1 MNKGEE
7 MKRAVLYLRVSKNE
21 QTIENQ
27 RIELERVAAAKGWK
41 VIATFKDE
49 GISGAFGREVR
60 AQYDLMLKQ
69 GVQAKFDVVLAWD
82 VSRLSRSLVDLVTT
96 LDELHACGI
105 DLYLHQQAL
114 DTTTPAGKAMFQ
126 MCGVFA
132 EFERGILSER
142 VKAGINRA
150 RAEGKRLGR
159 PMKVTNIKKMLADRT
174 DGKSIRQIAIE
185 HGLSIG
191 KVHGTLHLLE
201 EKNSYKLANG
211 EEKLG
216 L

>member
-1 MNKGEE
+1 MNKGKK
-7 MKRAVLYLRVSKNE
+7 MKRAVLYLRVSKHE

-41 VIATFKDE
+41 VIATCKDE

-60 AQYDLMLKQ
+60 AQYDTMLKQ

-105 DLYLHQQAL
+105 DLYLHQQAI

-142 VKAGINRA
+142 VKAGLNRA
-150 RAEGKRLGR
+150 REEGKVLGR
-159 PMKVTNIKKMLADRT
+159 PFKVANIKAILEDRT
-174 DGKSIRQIAIE
+174 QGKTIRQISQE
-185 HGLSIG
+185 RKLSVG
-191 KVHGTLHLLE
+191 KVHKIVSSL
-201 EKNSYKLANG
+201 
-211 EEKLG
+211 
-216 L
+216 

>member
-1 MNKGEE
+1 MNKGKK

-49 GISGAFGREVR
+49 GVSGAFGREVR
-60 AQYDLMLKQ
+60 VQYDSMLKQ

-105 DLYLHQQAL
+105 DLYLHQQAI

-142 VKAGINRA
+142 VKAGLNRA
-150 RAEGKRLGR
+150 RAEGKKLGR
-159 PMKVTNIKKMLADRT
+159 PMKVANIKRILEDRVH
-174 DGKSIRQIAIE
+174 GKSIRQIAIE
-185 HGLSIG
+185 QSLSVG
-191 KVHGTLHLLE
+191 KVHGAL
-201 EKNSYKLANG
+201 NSVKANNVW
-211 EEKLG
+211 K
-216 L
+216 

>member
-1 MNKGEE
+1 

-60 AQYDLMLKQ
+60 AQYDSMLKQ

-105 DLYLHQQAL
+105 DLYLHQQAI

-142 VKAGINRA
+142 VKSGLNRA
-150 RAEGKRLGR
+150 REEGKTLGR
-159 PMKVTNIKKMLADRT
+159 PMKLANVKKILEGRRV
-174 DGKSIRQIAIE
+174 GKTIRQLASE
-185 HGLSIG
+185 ESLSIG
-191 KVHGTLHLLE
+191 KVHRLLLE
-201 EKNSYKLANG
+201 NQRNELNS
-211 EEKLG
+211 
-216 L
+216 

>member
-1 MNKGEE
+1 

-27 RIELERVAAAKGWK
+27 RIELERVATAKGWR
-41 VIATFKDE
+41 VVATFKDE

-69 GVQAKFDVVLAWD
+69 GVQARFDVVLAWD

-105 DLYLHQQAL
+105 DLYLHQQAI

-142 VKAGINRA
+142 VKAGLNRA
-150 RAEGKRLGR
+150 REEGTILGR
-159 PMKVTNIKKMLADRT
+159 PVKVANVKALLEARS
-174 DGKSIRQIAIE
+174 DGKTIRQISRE
-185 HGLSIG
+185 FKLSIG
-191 KVHGTLHLLE
+191 KIHSLL
-201 EKNSYKLANG
+201 KSVTNADVSQK
-211 EEKLG
+211 
-216 L
+216 

>member
-1 MNKGEE
+1 
-7 MKRAVLYLRVSKNE
+7 MKRAVLYLRVSKHD

-27 RIELERVAAAKGWK
+27 RIELERVAKAKGWK
-41 VIATFKDE
+41 VIATFQDE
-49 GISGAFGREVR
+49 GMSGAFGREVR
-60 AQYDLMLKQ
+60 AQYDSMLKQ

-105 DLYLHQQAL
+105 DLYLHQQAI

-142 VKAGINRA
+142 VKAGLNRA
-150 RAEGKRLGR
+150 REEGKILGR
-159 PMKVTNIKKMLADRT
+159 PLKVANIKKILEDRSN
-174 DGKSIRQIAIE
+174 GKTIRAIAHE
-185 HGLSIG
+185 QRLSVG
-191 KVHGTLHLLE
+191 KVH
-201 EKNSYKLANG
+201 KLIRSGVSN
-211 EEKLG
+211 
-216 L
+216 

>member
-1 MNKGEE
+1 
-7 MKRAVLYLRVSKNE
+7 MKRAALYLRVSKHE

-41 VIATFKDE
+41 IVSVFKDE
-49 GISGAFGREVR
+49 GISGSFGRGVR
-60 AQYDLMLKQ
+60 SQYDAMLKK
-69 GVQAKFDVVLAWD
+69 GVQAQHDVVMAWD

-105 DLYLHQQAL
+105 DLYLHQQAI

-142 VKAGINRA
+142 VKAGLNRA
-150 RAEGKRLGR
+150 RADGKILGR
-159 PMKVTNIKKMLADRT
+159 PLKITNIEAILQDRAK
-174 DGKSIRQIAIE
+174 GKTIRAIAKNTN
-185 HGLSIG
+185 LSIG
-191 KVHGTLHLLE
+191 KVHKLL
-201 EKNSYKLANG
+201 KAHD
-211 EEKLG
+211 
-216 L
+216 

>member
-1 MNKGEE
+1 MNKGKK

-105 DLYLHQQAL
+105 DLYLHQQAI

-142 VKAGINRA
+142 VKAGLNRA
-150 RAEGKRLGR
+150 REQGKVLGR
-159 PMKVTNIKKMLADRT
+159 PMKIANITAIVKDRSL
-174 DGKSIRQIAIE
+174 GKTIREIAIE
-185 HGLSIG
+185 QRLSVG
-191 KVHGTLHLLE
+191 KVYNILRQGSGV
-201 EKNSYKLANG
+201 KQ
-211 EEKLG
+211 
-216 L
+216 

>member
-1 MNKGEE
+1 
-7 MKRAVLYLRVSKNE
+7 MKRAVLYLRVSKHE

-49 GISGAFGREVR
+49 GVSGAFGREVR
-60 AQYDLMLKQ
+60 AQYDSMLKQ

-105 DLYLHQQAL
+105 DLYLHQQAI

-142 VKAGINRA
+142 VKAGLNRA
-150 RAEGKRLGR
+150 RAEGKVLGR
-159 PMKVTNIKKMLADRT
+159 PIKIANVRGILKDREI
-174 DGKSIRQIAIE
+174 GKPIRQIALE

-191 KVHGTLHLLE
+191 KIHKIIST
-201 EKNSYKLANG
+201 AT
-211 EEKLG
+211 
-216 L
+216 

>member
-1 MNKGEE
+1 MNKGKK

-49 GISGAFGREVR
+49 GVSGAFGREVR
-60 AQYDLMLKQ
+60 VQYDSMLKQ

-105 DLYLHQQAL
+105 DLYLHQQAI

-142 VKAGINRA
+142 VKAGLNRA
-150 RAEGKRLGR
+150 RAEGKKLGR
-159 PMKVTNIKKMLADRT
+159 PMKVANIKRILEDRVH
-174 DGKSIRQIAIE
+174 GKSIRQIAIE
-185 HGLSIG
+185 QSLSVG
-191 KVHGTLHLLE
+191 KVHGAL
-201 EKNSYKLANG
+201 KSVKANNVW
-211 EEKLG
+211 K
-216 L
+216 

>member
-1 MNKGEE
+1 MNKGKE

-21 QTIENQ
+21 QNIENQ
-27 RIELERVAAAKGWK
+27 RIELERVAEAKGWK

-49 GISGAFGREVR
+49 GISGTFGREVR
-60 AQYDLMLKQ
+60 AQYDTMLKQ

-105 DLYLHQQAL
+105 DLYLHQQAI

-142 VKAGINRA
+142 VKAGLNRA
-150 RAEGKRLGR
+150 REEGKVLGR
-159 PMKVTNIKKMLADRT
+159 PFKVANIKAILEDRT
-174 DGKSIRQIAIE
+174 QGKTIRQISQE
-185 HGLSIG
+185 RKLSVG
-191 KVHGTLHLLE
+191 KVHKIVSSL
-201 EKNSYKLANG
+201 
-211 EEKLG
+211 
-216 L
+216 

>member
-1 MNKGEE
+1 

-41 VIATFKDE
+41 VIAIFKDE
-49 GISGAFGREVR
+49 GMSGAFGREVR
-60 AQYDLMLKQ
+60 AQYDSMLKQ

-96 LDELHACGI
+96 LDELHACDI
-105 DLYLHQQAL
+105 DLYLHQQAI

-142 VKAGINRA
+142 VKAGLNRA
-150 RAEGKRLGR
+150 REEGKTLGR
-159 PMKVTNIKKMLADRT
+159 PMKLVNIKKILEGRGA
-174 DGKSIRQIAIE
+174 GKTIRQLALE
-185 HGLSIG
+185 ENLSIG
-191 KVHGTLHLLE
+191 KIHKSLRSVTNELQ
-201 EKNSYKLANG
+201 SSV
-211 EEKLG
+211 
-216 L
+216 

>member
-1 MNKGEE
+1 
-7 MKRAVLYLRVSKNE
+7 MKRAVLYLRVSKHE

-49 GISGAFGREVR
+49 GVSGAFGREVR
-60 AQYDLMLKQ
+60 AQYDSMLKQ

-105 DLYLHQQAL
+105 DLYLHQQAI

-142 VKAGINRA
+142 VKAGLNRA
-150 RAEGKRLGR
+150 RAEGKKLGR
-159 PMKVTNIKKMLADRT
+159 PIKVVNIKKMLEDRCR
-174 DGKSIRQIAIE
+174 GKTIRQIASE
-185 HGLSIG
+185 QKMSVG
-191 KVHGTLHLLE
+191 KIHKVLLE
-201 EKNSYKLANG
+201 NENG
-211 EEKLG
+211 EVDVW
-216 L
+216 

>member
-1 MNKGEE
+1 

-105 DLYLHQQAL
+105 DLYLHQQAI

-132 EFERGILSER
+132 EFERGIVSAR
-142 VKAGINRA
+142 VKAGLNRA
-150 RAEGKRLGR
+150 REEGKTLGR
-159 PMKVTNIKKMLADRT
+159 PTKRINVQRIVESRK
-174 DGKSIRQIAIE
+174 DGKTIRAIAKE
-185 HGLSIG
+185 HGVSIG
-191 KVHGTLHLLE
+191 KVHKALT
-201 EKNSYKLANG
+201 G
-211 EEKLG
+211 EG
-216 L
+216 VNIAVG

>member
-1 MNKGEE
+1 

-105 DLYLHQQAL
+105 DLYLHQQAI

-142 VKAGINRA
+142 VKAGLNRA
-150 RAEGKRLGR
+150 REQGKLLGR
-159 PMKVTNIKKMLADRT
+159 PIKVVNIRKILEGRAS
-174 DGKSIRQIAIE
+174 GKTIRQLASE
-185 HGLSIG
+185 QRLSVG
-191 KVHGTLHLLE
+191 KVHKILST
-201 EKNSYKLANG
+201 AI
-211 EEKLG
+211 
-216 L
+216 

>member
-1 MNKGEE
+1 MNKGKR
-7 MKRAVLYLRVSKNE
+7 MKRAVLYLRVSKHE

-27 RIELERVAAAKGWK
+27 RIELERVAAVKGWK

-49 GISGAFGREVR
+49 GVSGAFGREVR

-82 VSRLSRSLVDLVTT
+82 VSRLSRSLADLVTT

-105 DLYLHQQAL
+105 DLYLHQQAI

-142 VKAGINRA
+142 VKAGLNRA
-150 RAEGKRLGR
+150 REEGKILGR
-159 PMKVTNIKKMLADRT
+159 PMKIANIKKIVEGRNR
-174 DGKSIRQIAIE
+174 GKTIREIAKE
-185 HGLSIG
+185 QGLSVG
-191 KVHGTLHLLE
+191 RVHKALLE
-201 EKNSYKLANG
+201 ARRNQAGVLQ
-211 EEKLG
+211 
-216 L
+216 

>member
-1 MNKGEE
+1 
-7 MKRAVLYLRVSKNE
+7 MKRAVLYLRVSKHE

-49 GISGAFGREVR
+49 GVSGAFGREVR
-60 AQYDLMLKQ
+60 AQYDSMLKQ

-105 DLYLHQQAL
+105 DLYLHQQAI

-142 VKAGINRA
+142 VKAGLNRA
-150 RAEGKRLGR
+150 REEGKPLGR
-159 PMKVTNIKKMLADRT
+159 PMKVANIKKILEDRKC
-174 DGKSIRQIAIE
+174 GKTIREIASE
-185 HGLSIG
+185 QRLSVG
-191 KVHGTLHLLE
+191 KIHKLL
-201 EKNSYKLANG
+201 NR
-211 EEKLG
+211 
-216 L
+216 

>member
-1 MNKGEE
+1 
-7 MKRAVLYLRVSKNE
+7 MKRAVLYLRVSKHE

-49 GISGAFGREVR
+49 GVSGAFGREVR
-60 AQYDLMLKQ
+60 AQYDSMLKQ

-105 DLYLHQQAL
+105 DLYLHQQAI

-142 VKAGINRA
+142 VKAGLNRA
-150 RAEGKRLGR
+150 RQEGKILGR
-159 PMKVTNIKKMLADRT
+159 PMKLANVKKLLEARQRGST
-174 DGKSIRQIAIE
+174 IRQIAE
-185 HGLSIG
+185 ENNLSVG
-191 KVHGTLHLLE
+191 KVHKVLNEMRENNATR
-201 EKNSYKLANG
+201 
-211 EEKLG
+211 
-216 L
+216 

>member
-1 MNKGEE
+1 
-7 MKRAVLYLRVSKNE
+7 MKRAVLYLRVSKHE

-49 GISGAFGREVR
+49 GVSGAFGREVR
-60 AQYDLMLKQ
+60 AQYDSMLKQ

-105 DLYLHQQAL
+105 DLYLHQQAI

-142 VKAGINRA
+142 VKAGLNRA
-150 RAEGKRLGR
+150 RAEGRVLGR
-159 PMKVTNIKKMLADRT
+159 PEKFANVKKLLEGRRL
-174 DGKSIRQIAIE
+174 GKTIRQIAKE
-185 HGLSIG
+185 ESISVG
-191 KVHGTLHLLE
+191 KVHKLL
-201 EKNSYKLANG
+201 KTVG
-211 EEKLG
+211 
-216 L
+216 

>member
-1 MNKGEE
+1 
-7 MKRAVLYLRVSKNE
+7 MKRAVLYLRVSKHE

-49 GISGAFGREVR
+49 GVSGAFGREVR

-105 DLYLHQQAL
+105 DLYLHQQAI

-142 VKAGINRA
+142 VKAGLNRA
-150 RAEGKRLGR
+150 KEEGKTLGR
-159 PMKVTNIKKMLADRT
+159 PMKFANIKKIVEDRGR
-174 DGKSIRQIAIE
+174 GKTIRQIANE
-185 HGLSIG
+185 QRLSVG
-191 KVHGTLHLLE
+191 KVHKLL
-201 EKNSYKLANG
+201 NG
-211 EEKLG
+211 EQGVL
-216 L
+216 LP

>member
-1 MNKGEE
+1 
-7 MKRAVLYLRVSKNE
+7 MKRAVLYLRVSKHE

-60 AQYDLMLKQ
+60 AQYDTMLKE
-69 GVQAKFDVVLAWD
+69 GVRAKFDVVLAWD
-82 VSRLSRSLVDLVTT
+82 VSRLSRSLVELVTT

-105 DLYLHQQAL
+105 DLYLHQQAI

-142 VKAGINRA
+142 VKAGLNRA
-150 RAEGKRLGR
+150 REEGRVLGR
-159 PMKVTNIKKMLADRT
+159 PIKLANIKSILEDRKK
-174 DGKSIRQIAIE
+174 GKTIRAIAFE
-185 HGLSIG
+185 QKLSIG
-191 KVHGTLHLLE
+191 KVH
-201 EKNSYKLANG
+201 KIVSSNM
-211 EEKLG
+211 
-216 L
+216 

>member
-1 MNKGEE
+1 
-7 MKRAVLYLRVSKNE
+7 MKRAVLYLRVSKTD
-21 QTIENQ
+21 QTIDNQ

-41 VIATFKDE
+41 IIATFKDE

-60 AQYDLMLKQ
+60 AQYDSMLKQ

-105 DLYLHQQAL
+105 DLYLHQQAI

-132 EFERGILSER
+132 EFERGILSQR
-142 VKAGINRA
+142 VKAGLNRA
-150 RAEGKRLGR
+150 RAEGMVLGR
-159 PMKVTNIKKMLADRT
+159 PIKIANVRGILKDREI
-174 DGKSIRQIAIE
+174 GKPIRQIALE

-191 KVHGTLHLLE
+191 KIHKIIST
-201 EKNSYKLANG
+201 AT
-211 EEKLG
+211 
-216 L
+216 